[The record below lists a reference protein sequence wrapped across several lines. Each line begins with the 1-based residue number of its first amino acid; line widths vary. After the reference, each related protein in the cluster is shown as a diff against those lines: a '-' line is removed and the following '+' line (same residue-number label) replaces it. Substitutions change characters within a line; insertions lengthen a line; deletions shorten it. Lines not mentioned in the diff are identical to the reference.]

1 MDCNIN
7 STEELNKRAD
17 AVKRCTWVGFA
28 INGLLSVL
36 KITAGFL
43 GRSSAMIAD
52 GVHSLSDFI
61 TDIIVIVFI
70 GVSARGINKYYRY
83 GHGKFETFATMLI
96 SVALFI
102 VAFGIFWSGS
112 NNVIESLNGV
122 NIEKPTYFALIMSI
136 VSIVS
141 KEWLYRY
148 TKVVGENV
156 QSMALIANAWHHR
169 SDAFSSIAT
178 LVGISGAMFLGDSWR
193 ILDPLAAM
201 LVSVFIA
208 IVAYKLGLPA
218 VRELLEVSLSE
229 STNNE
234 IGDVIIGV
242 DGVKT
247 YHNLRTR
254 KNGNL
259 FVLDFHIKVDP
270 TATVVEAHNVASH
283 VEKAIIKKYG
293 DSIINIHIEPY
304 NGEEID
310 NKGRCLD

>member
-43 GRSSAMIAD
+43 GRSSAMVAD